1 MQAVTQSDPIESGLV
16 PAPLPASAGAVLA
29 AAREAKGLSI
39 EDISRQLK
47 LSAAQVRALEADD
60 HASLPSPV
68 FLRGFLR
75 SYARTVG
82 ADISALLPAKTA
94 PVTVASEAT
103 AAQGERMLQQQ
114 SSEVMETRRKRPVV
128 GALLILACLIAALS
142 YYEVVINSP
151 PPPAATPPVST
162 TPAPAV
168 PAAPAVNGVVVPVTP
183 AVAEAPVT
191 PPVQEAAKS
200 EPAAV
205 EKSLHFVFKR
215 DSWVEVLDG
224 NDEVLLSKRNAA
236 GSEKQITGKPPFKL
250 VVGAAS
256 SVELRYNGKPVD
268 LPAHAPTTD
277 VARLT
282 LE

>member
-1 MQAVTQSDPIESGLV
+1 MEAVTQNDPIESGSV

-47 LSAAQVRALEADD
+47 LSAAQVRALETDD

-68 FLRGFLR
+68 FVRGFLR
-75 SYARTVG
+75 SYARVVG
-82 ADISALLPAKTA
+82 ADITALLPSKTA
-94 PVTVASEAT
+94 PVTVASGAA

-114 SSEVMETRRKRPVV
+114 SSAVMETRRKRPVMV
-128 GALLILACLIAALS
+128 ALLILACLIAALS
-142 YYEVVINSP
+142 YYEFVINSP
-151 PPPAATPPVST
+151 ARPAVTAPESMTS
-162 TPAPAV
+162 APAV
-168 PAAPAVNGVVVPVTP
+168 PAAPAVNSVTVPVTP

-191 PPVQEAAKS
+191 PPVQETAKS
-200 EPAAV
+200 EPVAV

-224 NDEVLLSKRNAA
+224 NDEVLFSQRNAA
-236 GSEKQITGKPPFKL
+236 GSERRITGKPPFKL

-256 SVELRYNGKPVD
+256 SVELRFNGKLVD
-268 LPAHAPTTD
+268 LLAHAPVTD